1 MVSYEVKTEVRKRL
15 AAIEQERDV
24 TVLYAVESGSR
35 AWGFESPNSDYDV
48 RFVYAHKRDWY
59 LTVRD
64 KRDVIE
70 KPIVDDYDLSG
81 WDVRKALQLLRKSN
95 PSLLEW
101 LQSPVVYFDDNKLA
115 PAMRRL
121 VNNHFSCMRS
131 MHHYRSMTHTNY
143 RGYLR
148 ETMVPLKKYFYVL
161 RPLMAARWV
170 ERFELVPPIEFER
183 LLVMLDDEPNVLAN
197 AHDLL
202 ATKKAALEKQLI
214 PQRRVLTDFIE
225 SELERLKHAKL
236 PASEMFRGED
246 LDTLFRMSLVE

>member
-1 MVSYEVKTEVRKRL
+1 MVSKEVKTEVRKRL

-95 PSLLEW
+95 PSLVEW
-101 LQSPVVYFDDNKLA
+101 LHSPVVYRCDDKLA
-115 PAMRRL
+115 PAMRAL
-121 VNNHFSCMRS
+121 VAASYSSMRGI
-131 MHHYRSMTHTNY
+131 HHYRSMAHTNY

-148 ETMVPLKKYFYVL
+148 EAMVPLKKYFYVL
-161 RPLMAARWV
+161 RPLLAARWV
-170 ERFELVPPIEFER
+170 ERFKTAPPLEFER
-183 LLVMLDDEPNVLAN
+183 LLAMLDSDTKTLAN
-197 AHDLL
+197 VHELL
-202 ATKKAALEKQLI
+202 EQKRNALEKQVI
-214 PQRRVLTDFIE
+214 PNQPVLTAFIE
-225 SELERLKHAKL
+225 TELERLKHVRFEAS
-236 PASEMFRGED
+236 PAFDSD
-246 LDTLFRMSLVE
+246 ALDDLFRTSLA